1 MIRRRSSHLLATLV
15 LVAAVNVVCRA
26 ESQSLLTRHT
36 REVTRNG
43 QAPMVGHLPASQ
55 SMRIVLALPVRNQ
68 AGLDNFLKD
77 VYDPSSASFHNFLT
91 VEQFTDR
98 FGPTQQD
105 YETVKQFAKDNGF
118 RIVATS
124 RNRLNLDVVGAVST
138 IEKAFH
144 VTLGVYQHPTEARTF
159 FAPDREPTTDMSVQ
173 LWHVSGLDNYSIP
186 KPALTRRAANSAGV
200 HSNATIGSGP
210 SESFLG
216 SDMRAAYYE
225 GTALTGSGQSLGLL
239 EYYGTDLT
247 DLDTYYSNVG
257 QTNNVPVTLLSTD
270 GTSTK
275 CVYPSCDDTE
285 QTIDMTQA
293 LGMAPGMSS
302 LVMYVGSSDSAI
314 FNSMATAK
322 TLNAQLSSSWTW
334 TPADPKT
341 DDPYFE
347 EFAAQGQNLFQASGD
362 SGGYKGSSPWPTN
375 SVYVTAVGGTDLT
388 TESAGGPWA
397 SETVW
402 SDGGGGWGTNIDIPS
417 WQVTAADTCN
427 SLGGDCS
434 KTYRDVPDVAAN
446 ANFTFYVCA
455 DQEACSANEY
465 GGTSFAAPM
474 WAGYLALTNEQYLEN
489 GSKTTLGFINPALY
503 AIGESSSY
511 TTDFHDITSSSNGSN
526 GFTCVTGY
534 TLCGGWGSPN
544 GDNLINALA
553 VVTSNPSFTVSA
565 SPTKITIA
573 KGASGTVTIT
583 TTVSGGFDSAITLTA
598 TGQGSKQTVT
608 FSPNPIP
615 APGSGTSTMTI
626 KVGSTATTGN
636 KKITITATGGGL
648 SLTTTV
654 TLDVIN

>member
-1 MIRRRSSHLLATLV
+1 MIRRFSSHLLAVLA
-15 LVAAVNVVCRA
+15 LVAAVNVVCQA

-36 REVTRNG
+36 REVTLNG

-55 SMRIVLALPVRNQ
+55 SMRIVLVLPVRDQ

-77 VYDPSSASFHNFLT
+77 VYDPSSTSFHTFLT
-91 VEQFTDR
+91 VEQFTER
-98 FGPTQQD
+98 FGPTQAD

-124 RNRLNLDVVGAVST
+124 RNRLNLDVVGSVAA
-138 IEKAFH
+138 IENAFH
-144 VTLGVYQHPTEARTF
+144 ITMGVYQRPTEARTF
-159 FAPDREPTTDMSVQ
+159 YAPDREPTTDMSVQ
-173 LWHVSGLDNYSIP
+173 LWHISGLDNYSIP
-186 KPALTRRAANSAGV
+186 KPALIRRPANTAAV
-200 HSNATIGSGP
+200 HSNATTGSCP
-210 SESFLG
+210 SKSFCG

-247 DLDTYYSNVG
+247 DLDTYYSNAG
-257 QTNNVPVTLLSTD
+257 QTNLVPITLLSTD

-314 FNSMATAK
+314 FNSMATASP
-322 TLNAQLSSSWTW
+322 LNAQLSSSWTW

-474 WAGYLALTNEQYLEN
+474 WAGYLALTNQQYLEN
-489 GSKTTLGFINPALY
+489 GSKTTLGFINTALY
-503 AIGESSSY
+503 AIGGSSSY
-511 TTDFHDITSSSNGSN
+511 STDFHDITSSSNGSN
-526 GFTCVTGY
+526 GFTCVAGY
-534 TLCGGWGSPN
+534 NLCGGWGSPN

-553 VVTSNPSFTVSA
+553 TTTSSPSFTVSA

-573 KGASGTVTIT
+573 RGASGTVTIT

-598 TGQGSKQTVT
+598 TGQGGKQTVT

-636 KKITITATGGGL
+636 KKITVTATGGGL